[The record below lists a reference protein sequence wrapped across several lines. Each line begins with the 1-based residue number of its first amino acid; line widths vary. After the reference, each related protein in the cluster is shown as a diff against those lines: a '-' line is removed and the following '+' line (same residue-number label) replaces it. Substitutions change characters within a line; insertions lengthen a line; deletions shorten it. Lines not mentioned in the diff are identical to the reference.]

1 MSYRLSLLQP
11 SRHRHVVIS
20 ILIIIII
27 IIIIITTVVFVF
39 RKMQAPHYQGILLCA
54 IQISRA
60 ILQRLRKNASR
71 EEMVRS
77 HSWLPQDKIVGMV
90 QGRNQT

>member
-1 MSYRLSLLQP
+1 MSYRLSLVQP

-20 ILIIIII
+20 IIIIII
-27 IIIIITTVVFVF
+27 IIIIIVVF

-54 IQISRA
+54 IQVSRA

-71 EEMVRS
+71 EEMVRN

>member
-1 MSYRLSLLQP
+1 MSYRLSLVQS

-20 ILIIIII
+20 IIIIII
-27 IIIIITTVVFVF
+27 IIIIIVVF

-54 IQISRA
+54 IQVSRA

-71 EEMVRS
+71 EEMVRN
-77 HSWLPQDKIVGMV
+77 HSRLPQDKIVGLV